1 MLGTR
6 WKRIV
11 LKVGSALIA
20 PQGKGTSTRY
30 LLAIARFISECKL
43 RGVEVVLVSSGA
55 VAAGR
60 SAIEFTHQPVPIN
73 VKQALAAIG
82 QTQMMAIWAQLLD
95 WPCAQL
101 LLTHDDFSDRR
112 RYLNIDNTLRTLLSH
127 GALPI
132 VNENDTVATKELRVG
147 DNDNLAA
154 LVATLVEADALLICS
169 DVDGLFTANPR
180 TDSSATLVSRIDQL
194 TPAIYAM
201 AGGSHHSTGTG
212 GMQTKLQ
219 AADKATALGI
229 DTLIINGQQADSFE
243 KLLQGSSVGS
253 WFVAQ
258 PQRLSAKKHWLLH
271 TSKTSGEVTLDE
283 GAVQALQ
290 QRGAS
295 LLAKGV
301 RVVQGTFD
309 KGDAVW
315 LLNQQG
321 QRVAKGVSQY
331 SAVELNTIK
340 GVHSDQISVLLG
352 CCPSEVAIHRDDL
365 VLLTEQSA

>member
-1 MLGTR
+1 MLGSQ

-82 QTQMMAIWAQLLD
+82 QAQMMASWSQLLD

-101 LLTHDDFSDRR
+101 LLTHADFSDRR
-112 RYLNIDNTLRTLLSH
+112 RYLNIDNTIRTLLSH

-154 LVATLVEADALLICS
+154 LVAILVEADALLICS

-180 TDSSATLVSRIDQL
+180 TDASATLIPRIDQL
-194 TPAIYAM
+194 TAAIYAM
-201 AGGSHHSTGTG
+201 AGGSHHATGTG
-212 GMQTKLQ
+212 GMLTKLQ

-229 DTLIINGQQADSFE
+229 DTLIINGQKAASFE
-243 KLLQGSSVGS
+243 KLLNGEPVGS
-253 WFVAQ
+253 WFVAR
-258 PQRLSAKKHWLLH
+258 PQQLSAKKHWLLH
-271 TSKTSGEVTLDE
+271 TSKTSGEVQVDA
-283 GAVQALQ
+283 GAVTALQ
-290 QRGAS
+290 HKGAS

-301 RVVQGTFD
+301 TAVQGDFD

-315 LLNQQG
+315 LVDAQG
-321 QRVAKGVSQY
+321 MRVAKGVSQY
-331 SAVELNTIK
+331 SALELNKIK
-340 GVHSDQISVLLG
+340 GIHSDDISTVLG
-352 CCPSEVAIHRDDL
+352 CCPSEVAVHRDDL
-365 VLLTEQSA
+365 VLLQDQ

>member
-1 MLGTR
+1 MLGTQ

-60 SAIEFTHQPVPIN
+60 SAIEFKHQPVPIN

-82 QTQMMAIWAQLLD
+82 QAQMMASWSQLLD

-127 GALPI
+127 GALPV

-154 LVATLVEADALLICS
+154 LVAALVEADALLICS

-180 TDSSATLVSRIDQL
+180 SDASAVLIPRIEQL

-201 AGGSHHSTGTG
+201 AGGSHHITGTG
-212 GMQTKLQ
+212 GMLTKLQ

-229 DTLIINGQQADSFE
+229 DTLIINGQQASSFE
-243 KLLQGSSVGS
+243 LLLQGQPVGS
-253 WFVAQ
+253 WFVAR
-258 PQRLSAKKHWLLH
+258 PQQLSAKKHWLLH
-271 TSKTSGEVTLDE
+271 TSKPSGVITLDE
-283 GAVQALQ
+283 GAVAALQ

-301 RVVQGTFD
+301 RQVQGDFD

-315 LLNQQG
+315 LQDSQG
-321 QRVAKGVSQY
+321 GKVAKGVSQY
-331 SAVELNTIK
+331 SALELNTIK
-340 GVHSDQISVLLG
+340 GVHSEQISALLG
-352 CCPSEVAIHRDDL
+352 CCPSEVAVHRDDL
-365 VLLTEQSA
+365 VLCNDQ